1 MIYNNATTTPVAAR
15 TLRNAGRSTS
25 KLALNLVLVST
36 AALMIAGCK
45 PGEDGTQ
52 VAGWSVVDP
61 TQRHPILVSQQPS
74 NLSIRV
80 PRGSVGMSPHQKA
93 QVVDFVTRYRVS
105 DSGNSKLV
113 ISAPSGSPNEV
124 AAMQAVAEIRHLM
137 REGGFPDG
145 SISVEAYHEERDPQ
159 PAIRIS
165 YLRFVAEGPECG
177 KWPTNLAD
185 ESKNAPFHN
194 FGCATQ
200 RNFAAQVANP
210 ADLIGPRAMTPGP
223 SERRDVV
230 WGKYIKGEST
240 ISQKQNDER
249 AVVKGAN

>member
-1 MIYNNATTTPVAAR
+1 MTHIKARTAPVATRTSRNARRLAR
-15 TLRNAGRSTS
+15 TLF
-25 KLALNLVLVST
+25 LVST
-36 AALMIAGCK
+36 AALCVAGCK
-45 PGEDGTQ
+45 QGVEGPQ

-74 NLSIRV
+74 NMSLRV
-80 PRGSVGMSPHQKA
+80 PRGSTGMSPHQKA
-93 QVVDFVTRYRVS
+93 QVVDFLSRYRAG

-137 REGGFPDG
+137 RDGGFADS

-165 YLRFVAEGPECG
+165 YLRFVAEAPECG
-177 KWPTNLAD
+177 RWPTNVGEEPQNLAY
-185 ESKNAPFHN
+185 PN

-200 RNFAAQVANP
+200 RNFAQQVANP
-210 ADLIGPRAMTPGP
+210 ADLIGPRAMTPAPG
-223 SERRDVV
+223 ERRDVV

-240 ISQKQNDER
+240 ISQKQSDER

>member
-1 MIYNNATTTPVAAR
+1 MTYNNS
-15 TLRNAGRSTS
+15 RNAPAVVRTKRNSRGLVL
-25 KLALNLVLVST
+25 KLALAST
-36 AALMIAGCK
+36 AAMLIAGCK
-45 PGEDGTQ
+45 AAEDGPQ

-74 NLSIRV
+74 NLSLKV
-80 PRGSVGMSPHQKA
+80 PRGSTGMSPHQRA
-93 QVVDFVTRYRVS
+93 QVVDFLNRYRGG

-113 ISAPSGSPNEV
+113 IAAPSGSANEV

-137 REGGFPDG
+137 RDGGFAET
-145 SISVEAYHEERDPQ
+145 SITVEAYHEERDPQ

-165 YLRFVAEGPECG
+165 YLRFVAEGPDCG
-177 KWPTNLAD
+177 KWTTNLA
-185 ESKNAPFHN
+185 EEAKNLPYPN

-200 RNFAAQVANP
+200 RNFAAQIANP
-210 ADLIGPRAMTPGP
+210 ADLIGPRSMTPSP

-240 ISQKQNDER
+240 ISAKQAEEKST
-249 AVVKGAN
+249 VKGAN

>member
-1 MIYNNATTTPVAAR
+1 MIYTKSNIAPHAT
-15 TLRNAGRSTS
+15 RSTRS
-25 KLALNLVLVST
+25 VRGLALNLALVSA
-36 AALMIAGCK
+36 AALLIAGCK
-45 PGEDGTQ
+45 AGQEGPQ

-61 TQRHPILVSQQPS
+61 SQRHPILVSQQPS
-74 NLSIRV
+74 NLSLRV
-80 PRGSVGMSPHQKA
+80 PRGSAGMSPHQKA
-93 QVVDFVTRYRVS
+93 QVVEFVTRYRAS

-113 ISAPSGSPNEV
+113 VSAPSGSPNEV
-124 AAMQAVAEIRHLM
+124 ASMQAVAEIRHLI
-137 REGGFPDG
+137 RDSGFPDG

-165 YLRFVAEGPECG
+165 YLKFVAEGPECG
-177 KWPTNLAD
+177 KWPANLAE
-185 ESKNAPFHN
+185 ESKNEPFAN

-210 ADLIGPRAMTPGP
+210 ADLMGPRAMSPAPGD
-223 SERRDVV
+223 RRDAV

-249 AVVKGAN
+249 VVVRGAN

>member
-1 MIYNNATTTPVAAR
+1 MTYDNAKNAPVAGR
-15 TLRNAGRSTS
+15 TSRNRRG
-25 KLALNLVLVST
+25 LALKLVLVS
-36 AALMIAGCK
+36 AAACLIAGCK
-45 PGEDGTQ
+45 AAEDGPQ

-74 NLSIRV
+74 NLSLKV
-80 PRGSVGMSPHQKA
+80 PRGSTGMSPHQRA
-93 QVVDFVTRYRVS
+93 QVVDFLNRYRGG
-105 DSGNSKLV
+105 DTGNSKLV

-137 REGGFPDG
+137 RDGGF
-145 SISVEAYHEERDPQ
+145 SETAITVEAYHEERDPQ

-177 KWPTNLAD
+177 RWTTNLA
-185 ESKNAPFHN
+185 EETKNLPYPN

-210 ADLIGPRAMTPGP
+210 ADLIGPRSMTPAP
-223 SERRDVV
+223 ADRRDVV

-240 ISQKQNDER
+240 ISQKQADEKST
-249 AVVKGAN
+249 VKGAN

>member
-1 MIYNNATTTPVAAR
+1 MICNRTNVAPVAAR
-15 TLRNAGRSTS
+15 FARSNRG
-25 KLALNLVLVST
+25 LALNLALVSA

-45 PGEDGTQ
+45 AGQEGPQ

-74 NLSIRV
+74 NLSLRV

-93 QVVDFVTRYRVS
+93 QVIDFVTRYRAG
-105 DSGNSKLV
+105 DSGNSKIV
-113 ISAPSGSPNEV
+113 IAAPSGSPNEV
-124 AAMQAVAEIRHLM
+124 ASMQAVAEIRHLM
-137 REGGFPDG
+137 SDSGFPDG
-145 SISVEAYHEERDPQ
+145 SITVEAYHEERDPQ

-177 KWPTNLAD
+177 KWTTNMAD
-185 ESKNAPFHN
+185 ETKNEAFAN
-194 FGCATQ
+194 FGCANQ

-210 ADLIGPRAMTPGP
+210 ADLIGPRAMTPAPGD
-223 SERRDVV
+223 RRNIV

-240 ISQKQNDER
+240 ISQKQADER
-249 AVVKGAN
+249 VVVKGAN

>member
-1 MIYNNATTTPVAAR
+1 MTYNNARNAPVAAR
-15 TLRNAGRSTS
+15 SGRANRGLAV
-25 KLALNLVLVST
+25 KLALVSA

-45 PGEDGTQ
+45 PGEEGPQ

-74 NLSIRV
+74 NLSMKV
-80 PRGSVGMSPHQKA
+80 PRGSTGMSPHQRA
-93 QVVDFVTRYRVS
+93 QVVDFLNRYRGG

-113 ISAPSGSPNEV
+113 IAAPSGSPNEV

-137 REGGFPDG
+137 RDSGFSES
-145 SISVEAYHEERDPQ
+145 SITVEAYHEERDPQ

-177 KWPTNLAD
+177 RWTTNLA
-185 ESKNAPFHN
+185 EETKNLPYPN

-210 ADLIGPRAMTPGP
+210 ADLLGPRSMTP
-223 SERRDVV
+223 SAADRRDVV

-240 ISQKQNDER
+240 ISTKQADER
-249 AVVKGAN
+249 STVKGAN